1 MEAMIPC
8 FNIENIIE
16 HTCAGFSSKI
26 VDKIQKQF
34 MEHYSVQLN
43 NTQYCI
49 AHTKNVY
56 DKLYAQKRICSRDE
70 RTFVFLSYN
79 KSNEPLLSV
88 MYCAH
93 VLDKTTQNTGG
104 SINFDIINKPFD
116 IQTVNDIY
124 NFVPFN
130 KKYEIDGNQIVLFD
144 QIIAFIDGMVKQ
156 NKSLIR
162 E

>member
-104 SINFDIINKPFD
+104 SINFDIINKPFL
-116 IQTVNDIY
+116 IFKLLMI
-124 NFVPFN
+124 F
-130 KKYEIDGNQIVLFD
+130 IILFLS
-144 QIIAFIDGMVKQ
+144 IKNMKLMVIKLYY
-156 NKSLIR
+156 LIK
-162 E
+162 